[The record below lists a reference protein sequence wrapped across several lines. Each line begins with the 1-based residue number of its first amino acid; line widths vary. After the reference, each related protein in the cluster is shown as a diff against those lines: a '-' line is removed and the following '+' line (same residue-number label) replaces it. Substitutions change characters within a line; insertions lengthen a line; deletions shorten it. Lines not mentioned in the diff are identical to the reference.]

1 VSGERS
7 PIQTIFPFLRYS
19 DAAAAIAWLVEA
31 FGCERHAVHEAPDG
45 TIAHAELRL
54 GGDIFMLGTAADDFL
69 GMKTPRQLG
78 AVNQG
83 LYVVVED
90 PDAHYARAKAA
101 GAEII
106 MEPRDMEYGSREY
119 GARDLEGN
127 LWSFGTYR
135 PAV

>member
-1 VSGERS
+1 M
-7 PIQTIFPFLRYS
+7 QTIFPFLRYS

-31 FGCERHAVHEAPDG
+31 FGCERHAVHEAPAG

-54 GGDIFMLGTAADDFL
+54 GTDIFMLGTAADDFL

-83 LYVVVED
+83 IYVVVED

-135 PAV
+135 PASAG